1 MKDKT
6 TPEDLLHEDG
16 ENNAVRMFLAAYG
29 CGSPSIKAMKDH
41 LECCGYPFWPE
52 WAEKY
57 EDTTHLTK
65 GGAQSWIRHLFAL
78 EPEAV
83 RAKAC
88 VDLCAGSSDAV
99 IKDITDALRAY
110 EVTLDQH
117 FLESDAKYQ
126 EIMKV
131 LGESKGHVDTAI
143 KLEQVSKAMFCSITT
158 AIHYLK
164 HCDNKTAAIEEL
176 EIALKKVDEL

>member
-29 CGSPSIKAMKDH
+29 CGSPSIKEMKNH
-41 LECCGYPFWPE
+41 LECCGFPFWPE
-52 WAEKY
+52 WADKY

-65 GGAQSWIRHLFAL
+65 GGAQDWIRHLFSL

-83 RAKAC
+83 RARAC
-88 VDLCAGSSDAV
+88 VELCAGSSDAV

-110 EVTLDQH
+110 EMSLGQYTLNIDTRCQKLLSM
-117 FLESDAKYQ
+117 LE
-126 EIMKV
+126 
-131 LGESKGHVDTAI
+131 ESKKVMDAAV
-143 KLEQVSKAMFCSITT
+143 LVEQQAAELQSLLHK
-158 AIHYLK
+158 
-164 HCDNKTAAIEEL
+164 AAICIQGYRQL
-176 EIALKKVDEL
+176 YRSTDELLEAIDKVGVK